1 MRTSLWLRLMGIFA
15 VIILT
20 GVVVTF
26 VVVNLATASQFRRFV
41 LTGDLIQA
49 QNLSSLLA
57 DFYTQQGNWQGVES
71 LLTTGAAVQ
80 SEMMEGM
87 MSQGM
92 MRMMEHGSMGPER
105 MQEMFD
111 AMRSSGHWKGHPF
124 RWICRTSLSASTG
137 PTSHG
142 RGQAGDQDWG

>member
-1 MRTSLWLRLMGIFA
+1 MRTSLWLKLMGIFA

-20 GVVVTF
+20 GVVVAF

-92 MRMMEHGSMGPER
+92 MGMMEHGSMGPER

-124 RWICRTSLSASTG
+124 RGFAIRL
-137 PTSHG
+137 
-142 RGQAGDQDWG
+142 